1 MKRIIFVLLASL
13 AASSMSVAP
22 VRAQSLTIT
31 TDDGGSYE
39 RANYRDRRWHRH
51 ERQHMHRGWERRHMR
66 HANCR
71 TKRVE
76 TVRHGRVIIKETRV
90 CR

>member
-1 MKRIIFVLLASL
+1 MKRFIFVILASM
-13 AASSMSVAP
+13 AASSMSIVP
-22 VRAQSLTIT
+22 VKAQSLTIT
-31 TDDGGSYE
+31 TDDGGSFE
-39 RANYRDRRWHRH
+39 RADYRDRRWHRH
-51 ERQHMHRGWERRHMR
+51 ERHEMHRGWERRHMR

-76 TVRHGRVIIKETRV
+76 THRNGRVVIKETRV